1 LFFLALR
8 FYFIG
13 IVDSMYFKFTSNNG
27 NKKTTIST
35 YKWTNHSY
43 CIIACAKRFYKLRPL
58 FSIQEIGTK
67 RFYVGIL
74 IGLFSTFVCNE
85 FFRSITKLA
94 QVEWNPILGAVPKLL
109 PYHSN
114 SYYSILIGLTSA
126 IFGFCFTVY
135 MWLSKACVSKRLNR
149 KHRHGQ
155 SLLLFVVFL
164 VFMFFSRMMHIINC
178 LDLVL
183 QEGFNSAAFLLP
195 VFLFLYSWNVVVSI
209 YKLGSHFFLILFMFI
224 SLGWIILL

>member
-1 LFFLALR
+1 
-8 FYFIG
+8 
-13 IVDSMYFKFTSNNG
+13 MQ
-27 NKKTTIST
+27 
-35 YKWTNHSY
+35 
-43 CIIACAKRFYKLRPL
+43 KRFHKLRPQ

-67 RFYVGIL
+67 RFYVSIL

-94 QVEWNPILGAVPKLL
+94 QVEWHSVLGAVPELF

-114 SYYSILIGLTSA
+114 SYYSILIALTSA
-126 IFGFCFTVY
+126 SFGFCFTVY
-135 MWLSKACVSKRLNR
+135 MWLSKAYLSKRLNR
-149 KHRHGQ
+149 KRRHGQ
-155 SLLLFVVFL
+155 SLLLFAVFL
-164 VFMFFSRMMHIINC
+164 VLMFFSRMMHIIIC

-195 VFLFLYSWNVVVSI
+195 IFLFLYSWNVVVSI
-209 YKLGSHFFLILFMFI
+209 YKLSSHFFLILFMCI